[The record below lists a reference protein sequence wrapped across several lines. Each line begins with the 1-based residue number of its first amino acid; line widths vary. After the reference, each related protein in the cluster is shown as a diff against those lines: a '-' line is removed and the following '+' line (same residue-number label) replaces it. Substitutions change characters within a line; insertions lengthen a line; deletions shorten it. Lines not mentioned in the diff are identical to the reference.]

1 MSAQKND
8 RKTILSDDWSRN
20 WQASIAVKI
29 TAVVMWVIIPFGF
42 IIALLFINNVEQ
54 DVRVSIED
62 DAEIILNSARIL
74 LSENNSF
81 YSPVVQEKLAEKLK
95 KSVYCKIKL
104 VTGSNEP
111 IMIQSGKCLKPAQTI
126 DTKYYFGT
134 MVNKKPQELALV
146 LSHLPVR
153 NIMLEYRANIILIMI
168 FIVLILGF
176 ILTWVL
182 RFLVLRPLL
191 NIVDATRLISEGQHE
206 LRLDMHQQDEFDHLA
221 RFLNKLLDQLFEQQ
235 KNLKQANHELM
246 KEVAERNR
254 IALELG
260 ANQDQLENLIE
271 KRTADLEVARDEA
284 LKANQAKT
292 LFLANMSHEIRT
304 PLNAILGYA
313 QLLNRDKKLNKRHRK
328 SLAIIEESGNHL
340 LGVLNDILD
349 ISKIEAGMME
359 LHKVNFDLYQLLQKI
374 SQIFQERCADKGLG
388 WYDEF
393 NFNDAVL
400 VHSDPQKLR
409 QILINLIGNAIK
421 FTDQGGI
428 SLLVKRL
435 VNDQYHFEISDTGPG
450 IDKDRMA
457 MIFTSFH
464 QEQAGIDKGGTGL
477 GLTITRSQLQLLGSE
492 LLVESSPAQG
502 STFSFTLTLELA
514 QGGVEIMHDSNT
526 EVIRLSSSD
535 SVKALVVDDSE
546 LSRNLLVDMLVE
558 INATVSSANN
568 GLEAVN
574 YVEQQSAEDKPDII
588 FMDIR
593 MPIMNGIDAARK
605 IKKKYG
611 DQIVCV
617 AVTANVIEQPDN
629 SDYQLG
635 FDDYIFK
642 PYRFEAV
649 FECMKKHLHIDFEH
663 EMRTDQESSEEI
675 DIDFSQCLIEQ
686 DLYTEL
692 LAAAVD
698 YNPPHLKYLI
708 DQLAQKGDEQIKAAK
723 KLRRLMAQY
732 DIHAM
737 VTLVKKLRPGELN
750 ND

>member
-8 RKTILSDDWSRN
+8 KKSILSDDWSRN

-42 IIALLFINNVEQ
+42 IIALLFINNVER

-81 YSPVVQEKLAEKLK
+81 YSPVVQKKLTEKLN

-111 IMIQSGKCLKPAQTI
+111 ILIQSGKCLKPAQTI

-134 MVNKKPQELALV
+134 IVNQKNQELSLV

-153 NIMLEYRANIILIMI
+153 NIMLEYRADIILIMI
-168 FIVLILGF
+168 FIVLVLGF

-191 NIVDATRLISEGQHE
+191 KIVDATRLISEGQHE
-206 LRLDMHQQDEFDHLA
+206 LRLDMQQQDEFDHLA

-246 KEVAERNR
+246 REVAERNR
-254 IALELG
+254 IALELR
-260 ANQDQLENLIE
+260 ANQDQLENIIE
-271 KRTADLEVARDEA
+271 ERTEDLEIARDEA

-313 QLLNRDKKLNKRHRK
+313 QLISRNKELHAKHRK

-340 LGVLNDILD
+340 QGVLNDILD

-393 NFNDAVL
+393 NFSDAVP

-421 FTDQGGI
+421 FTDQGSI
-428 SLLVKRL
+428 SLLVERHA
-435 VNDQYHFEISDTGPG
+435 NDQYRFEISDTGPG
-450 IDKDRMA
+450 IDKDGMA

-477 GLTITRSQLQLLGSE
+477 GLSITRSQLQLLGSE
-492 LLVESSPAQG
+492 LLLESSSDKG
-502 STFSFTLTLELA
+502 SIFSFTLILEFA
-514 QGGVEIMHDSNT
+514 QGGVEIMHDSNI

-558 INATVSSANN
+558 VNAIVSSANN

-574 YVEQQSAEDKPDII
+574 YVEQQSAADKPDII
-588 FMDIR
+588 FMDIG
-593 MPIMNGIDAARK
+593 MPLMNGIDAARE

-611 DQIVCV
+611 DQIICV
-617 AVTANVIEQPDN
+617 AVTANIIEQLDN
-629 SDYQLG
+629 MHYPLG
-635 FDDYIFK
+635 FDDYILK

-649 FECMKKHLHIDFEH
+649 FECMKKHLHIDFEN
-663 EMRTDQESSEEI
+663 EMRTDQESAEQV
-675 DIDFSQCLIEQ
+675 DIDFFQCRIGL

-692 LAAAVD
+692 LQAAID
-698 YNPPHLKYLI
+698 YNPLHLKYLF
-708 DQLAQKGDEQIKAAK
+708 DQLAQVGDEQIKAAK

-737 VTLVKKLRPGELN
+737 VTLIKKLKPGELN